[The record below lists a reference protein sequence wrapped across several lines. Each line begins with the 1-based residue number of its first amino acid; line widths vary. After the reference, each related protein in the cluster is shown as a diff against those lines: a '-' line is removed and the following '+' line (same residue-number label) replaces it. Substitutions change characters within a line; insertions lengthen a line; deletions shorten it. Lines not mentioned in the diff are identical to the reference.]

1 MISPSLPSDNL
12 YKFLAITGL
21 SIALF
26 SFYLLHVRLDRDW
39 ERMIQADKQWMASM
53 DELKQLA
60 RSRYKP
66 KQATSPRTKAMAGTT
81 DDEFKKRVAQIRQQM
96 QEEYLSR
103 TPTLQLFDELQVVL
117 FGGLL
122 FLGMGFT
129 LWYFRVQKYI
139 DIAVKKQ
146 SVTS

>member
-1 MISPSLPSDNL
+1 MISLPADNL
-12 YKFLAITGL
+12 YKFLAIAGL
-21 SIALF
+21 SIVLF

-53 DELKQLA
+53 DELKQLT
-60 RSRYKP
+60 RTRYKL
-66 KQATSPRTKAMAGTT
+66 KQETSPRTKAIADA
-81 DDEFKKRVAQIRQQM
+81 DDEFKKRVVQIRQQT

-103 TPTLQLFDELQVVL
+103 APTLRLFDELQIAL
-117 FGGLL
+117 YGGLL
-122 FLGMGFT
+122 FVGMGFT
-129 LWYFRVQKYI
+129 LWYFRVQKYL